1 MRTFLIS
8 IIRLYCRHV
17 PIHIGK
23 GFLMRMGRRI
33 LLLGLKNTSLMA
45 HSLHGVSMEIELP
58 RDAGWDVLY
67 FRGTYE
73 TGTTKVF
80 ELLIRDLDRVFDI
93 GANMG
98 WYSIISSRLARHG
111 EVHAFEPVPFIF
123 EKFKKNISLNNEND
137 IHVNN
142 IALGREKH
150 GSIAM
155 HTFDGLYH
163 GHSSMSTLNRTDYT
177 TVHVPMTTL
186 DSYCEEHGIGR
197 IDFIKMDTEGAE
209 MEVLAGAKQLMSGS
223 FPPIWLIELND
234 ETCAA
239 FGYKPHQL
247 IDQLCSYHK
256 YELYVIQGAWGR
268 VRNMRDSHD
277 YEHGDNLLCIP
288 QYRSD
293 ALEQIKS
300 LF

>member
-1 MRTFLIS
+1 MRTFLIFL
-8 IIRLYCRHV
+8 IKIYCRFIPFHV
-17 PIHIGK
+17 GK
-23 GFLMRMGRRI
+23 GFLMRIGRSV
-33 LLLGLKNTSLMA
+33 LLLGSLKRTLMA

-111 EVHAFEPVPFIF
+111 EVHAFEPVPFIY
-123 EKFKKNISLNNEND
+123 EKFTKHVALNNEAK
-137 IHVNN
+137 IYCNN
-142 IALGREKH
+142 IALGRERA
-150 GSIAM
+150 GSIPM

-177 TVHVPMTTL
+177 TVLVPMTTL
-186 DSYCEEHGIGR
+186 DAYCEEHGIGR

-247 IDQLCSYHK
+247 IDELCSYHN
-256 YELYVIQGAWGR
+256 YELYVIEGAWGKTR
-268 VRNMRDSHD
+268 KMKNSHD
-277 YEHGDNLLCIP
+277 YHHGDNLLCIP
-288 QYRSD
+288 QYRQD
-293 ALEQIKS
+293 ALESIKQ
-300 LF
+300 LC

>member
-1 MRTFLIS
+1 MRTILIS
-8 IIRLYCRHV
+8 LLRFYCRYF

-23 GFLMRMGRRI
+23 GILMRLGRKI
-33 LLLGLKNTSLMA
+33 LLLGVSKRSIMA

-58 RDAGWDVLY
+58 RDAGWDVLF

-98 WYSIISSRLARHG
+98 WYSIMSSRLARHG
-111 EVHAFEPVPFIF
+111 EVHAFEPVPFIYQ
-123 EKFKKNISLNNEND
+123 KFKNNIALNSED
-137 IHVNN
+137 GIIANN
-142 IALGREKH
+142 IALGREKS

-155 HTFDGLYH
+155 HTFEGLYH
-163 GHSSMSTLNRTDYT
+163 GHSSMSTLNRSDYT

-186 DSYCEEHGIGR
+186 DAYCDEKGIGR

-209 MEVLAGAKQLMSGS
+209 MEVLAGAKQLMCGS

-247 IDQLCSYHK
+247 IDELCSYHN
-256 YELYVIQGAWGR
+256 YELYVIEGAWGR
-268 VRNMRDSHD
+268 TRKMRDSHD
-277 YEHGDNLLCIP
+277 YTHGDNLLCIP
-288 QYRSD
+288 QYRHD
-293 ALEQIKS
+293 AIESIKQ

>member
-1 MRTFLIS
+1 MRVFL
-8 IIRLYCRHV
+8 LFVLKTYCRII

-23 GFLMRMGRRI
+23 GFLMRFGRK
-33 LLLGLKNTSLMA
+33 LMLLGKTTVKLIA
-45 HSLHGVSMEIELP
+45 ESLHGISMEIELP

-80 ELLIRDLDRVFDI
+80 EALIRDLDRVFDI

-98 WYSIISSRLARHG
+98 WYSMISARLASHG

-123 EKFKKNISLNNEND
+123 EKFQRNVALNS
-137 IHVNN
+137 IGGIRFNN
-142 IALGREKH
+142 IALGREKS
-150 GSIAM
+150 GSIAI

-163 GHSSMSTLNRTDYT
+163 GHSSMSTLNRTDYS

-186 DSYCEEHGIGR
+186 DAYCEEQGIGR

-209 MEVLAGAKQLMSGS
+209 MEVLAGAEQLMKGS
-223 FPPIWLIELND
+223 FPPIWLIELNE
-234 ETCAA
+234 ETSSA
-239 FGYKPHQL
+239 FGYQPREM
-247 IDQLCSYHK
+247 IEALCSYHP
-256 YELYVIQGAWGR
+256 YELFVIEGAWGK
-268 VRNMRDSHD
+268 VRPMRNTGD
-277 YEHGDNLLCIP
+277 YEHGDNVVCIP
-288 QYRSD
+288 QYRQD
-293 ALEQIKS
+293 ALEKIKK